1 MIDLYFASA
10 VVLAVLPLDFNKMSD
25 SLTREEAREEARL
38 NRHLN
43 ADPTTAKCIGGLRP
57 LNAPEPEEHNVRVS
71 DPDDPDATLSR
82 EEERL
87 ARHVAASKARA
98 KEGAA
103 PAPKPK
109 VEEPSYKCE
118 ICGKTGDGQFCMI
131 EMKRNPRATVHVDCF
146 ACSKCGTLL
155 AGGEYCEDAKGNL
168 LCEDCMKPAGE
179 EKKEEEEPRV
189 GNELCAKCKGPFIGT
204 QSKIRAIGNVYHE
217 KCFACDACGGPI
229 RSSCYKGE
237 GGKLYCSEPCARRGY
252 EQSKPPASKEEEEKK
267 ADAASQNPD
276 DYQICSAC
284 GKELD
289 DDFIVLA
296 GKPLHRDCFVCSG
309 CGKKLTNQVFNVD
322 GKMCCKE
329 CAEKAQ

>member
-1 MIDLYFASA
+1 
-10 VVLAVLPLDFNKMSD
+10 MSEG
-25 SLTREEAREEARL
+25 LTREEAREEARL

-57 LNAPEPEEHNVRVS
+57 VHAEEPEEHNVRVS
-71 DPDDPDATLSR
+71 DPDDPDALLKS

-87 ARHVAASKARA
+87 SRHIAASNARK
-98 KEGAA
+98 KEATHTIQR
-103 PAPKPK
+103 
-109 VEEPSYKCE
+109 VVQEEPNYKCAL
-118 ICGKTGDGQFCMI
+118 CHKVGGGQFCQI
-131 EMKRNPRATVHVDCF
+131 EMKGNRVIVHVDCF
-146 ACSKCGTLL
+146 VCSKCGTLL
-155 AGGEYCEDAKGNL
+155 AGGDYGEDAKGHL
-168 LCEDCMKPAGE
+168 LCEDCMRPPEPAGDDKKEGKPA
-179 EKKEEEEPRV
+179 EEPPV
-189 GNELCAKCKGPFIGT
+189 GNELCAKCKGPFVGN
-204 QSKIRAIGNVYHE
+204 QSKVRAMGNMYHE